1 MRQVTTKVVPKTPV
15 GDVKTQMIV
24 IAIDGPAGAGKS
36 TIAKALAAKLRVRY
50 LDTGA
55 MYRAVTFAAM
65 KSGIDLSNQ
74 DLVAELTRN
83 STMLLTDE
91 RVEINGLDAT
101 SAIRSS
107 EVTAAVSAVA
117 ANSEVRTELRERQ
130 RQWIADHN
138 GGVVEGRDIGSV
150 VFPDATLKVYLTAS
164 PTVRAKRRV
173 AQSGGNVEEIAAAIA
188 SRDLQDSS
196 RSDSPLTQTDD
207 AITIDTSDHSIDQV
221 IEQLVEL
228 VNKTDGKINSKTDSQ
243 INNEKP

>member
-1 MRQVTTKVVPKTPV
+1 
-15 GDVKTQMIV
+15 MIV

-36 TIAKALAAKLRVRY
+36 TIAKALATKLRVRY

-65 KSGIDLSNQ
+65 NSGIELSNQ

-164 PTVRAKRRV
+164 PIVRAKRRV

-207 AITIDTSDHSIDQV
+207 AITIDTSDCSIDEV
-221 IEQLVEL
+221 VAQLVEMTNQL
-228 VNKTDGKINSKTDSQ
+228 
-243 INNEKP
+243 NNMRS

>member
-1 MRQVTTKVVPKTPV
+1 
-15 GDVKTQMIV
+15 MIV
-24 IAIDGPAGAGKS
+24 VAIDGPAGAGKS

-65 KSGIDLSNQ
+65 NSGIDLSNQ
-74 DLVAELTRN
+74 DLVAELARE
-83 STMLLTDE
+83 SKMLLTDE
-91 RVEINGLDAT
+91 SVVINGLDAT
-101 SAIRSS
+101 VAIRSS

-117 ANSEVRTELRERQ
+117 ANSQVRTELRERQ

-164 PTVRAKRRV
+164 PIVRAKRRV

-207 AITIDTSDHSIDQV
+207 AVTIDTSERSIDEV
-221 IEQLVEL
+221 VAQLVEMT
-228 VNKTDGKINSKTDSQ
+228 NIRS
-243 INNEKP
+243 